1 MKRII
6 KLFVIT
12 QFVLLSACGVYDK
25 DYHIKKGDEFTQRKQ
40 YHKAIT
46 AFTNAIKLDSL
57 NSKAF
62 YKRALVLYEIEKY
75 DLAIKDLDDAIKLNP
90 EYDYYLLRGM
100 VYQIMKQYELSMI
113 DLNYALSL
121 DSTEDV
127 FYYRAYNYVMLND
140 YPNALNDFKTTIRFS
155 PKNAEHYFNTA
166 ALLVANGEYREAI
179 KLTNAGLTYDKNQGL
194 AYFNRGLAYKSLNI
208 KDSAINDFKIALKLG
223 HEPATE
229 LLKEFELEGDSVH
242 LQSH

>member
-6 KLFVIT
+6 RLFVIT
-12 QFVLLSACGVYDK
+12 QIVLLSACGVSDK
-25 DYHIKKGDEFTQRKQ
+25 DYHIKKGDEFTQKKQ
-40 YHKAIT
+40 YNKAIT
-46 AFTNAIKLDSL
+46 AYTNAIKLDSSIS
-57 NSKAF
+57 NVF
-62 YKRALVLYEIEKY
+62 YKRALVQYEIENFN
-75 DLAIKDLDDAIKLNP
+75 LALKDLDNAIKLKH

-100 VYQIMKQYELSMI
+100 IYQIMKQYELSII

-127 FYYRAYNYVMLND
+127 FYYRAYNYVILKD
-140 YPNALNDFKTTIRFS
+140 YPKALNDFETTIRFS

-166 ALLVANGEYREAI
+166 ALLVTIGEYREAI

-208 KDSAINDFKIALKLG
+208 KDSAINDFKLALKLG

-229 LLKEFELEGDSVH
+229 LLKEFEPESDSVH
-242 LQSH
+242 LESH

>member
-1 MKRII
+1 MTKLMKLVAIAQIVFFTACSFSDTENYI
-6 KLFVIT
+6 KR
-12 QFVLLSACGVYDK
+12 
-25 DYHIKKGDEFTQRKQ
+25 GDELILLEK
-40 YHKAIT
+40 YNEAISAYT
-46 AFTNAIKLDSL
+46 KAIKLDSL

-75 DLAIKDLDDAIKLNP
+75 DLAIKDLDDAIKLKH
-90 EYDYYLLRGM
+90 EYDYYLLRAM
-100 VYQIMKQYELSMI
+100 IYQIMKQYELSII
-113 DLNYALSL
+113 DLNHALSL

-140 YPNALNDFKTTIRFS
+140 FPKALNDFKTTIRFS

-166 ALLVANGEYREAI
+166 ALLVTNGEFREAI
-179 KLTNAGLTYDKNQGL
+179 KLTNAGLTYDKSQGL

-208 KDSAINDFKIALKLG
+208 KDSAINDFKLALKLG

-229 LLKEFELEGDSVH
+229 LLKEFKLESDSVH